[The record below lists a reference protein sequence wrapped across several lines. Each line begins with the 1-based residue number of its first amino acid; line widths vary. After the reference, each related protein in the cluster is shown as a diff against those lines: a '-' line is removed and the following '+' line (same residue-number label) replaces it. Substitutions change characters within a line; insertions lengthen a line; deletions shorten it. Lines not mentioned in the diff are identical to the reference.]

1 MLLQIIDLS
10 NGFFE
15 LKNNKLFAIKDS
27 KKNIFWENL
36 DNQFDTIRTV
46 YIDNN
51 SSLIYSLKNVLLDK
65 RFNKTD
71 IFRLAR
77 YNRAIASKTRGELNL
92 KFNNKLLDEKTIFII
107 ENNNHLRNLKY
118 LFKNQNAGFFFI
130 DGVWVLAHN
139 QKSKMNEQD
148 INKFDNI
155 DFIYLNLNK
164 KIDFNFYNKENIDG
178 LGWTHNQNL
187 KGIWSEGKI
196 ATILFSS
203 NLNYEE
209 EYIIKIKVKSLSI
222 KNNENLKFIVL
233 LNKKIKK
240 EFSVN
245 DVKEIINQAIFLK
258 INQNDVQDNNYVIDF
273 LIENPVS
280 PLEQYNSPDGRKLG
294 ILIESLE
301 LSKLK

>member
-1 MLLQIIDLS
+1 M
-10 NGFFE
+10 E
-15 LKNNKLFAIKDS
+15 
-27 KKNIFWENL
+27 
-36 DNQFDTIRTV
+36 
-46 YIDNN
+46 
-51 SSLIYSLKNVLLDK
+51 
-65 RFNKTD
+65 
-71 IFRLAR
+71 
-77 YNRAIASKTRGELNL
+77 
-92 KFNNKLLDEKTIFII
+92 
-107 ENNNHLRNLKY
+107 RN
-118 LFKNQNAGFFFI
+118 
-130 DGVWVLAHN
+130 W
-139 QKSKMNEQD
+139 
-148 INKFDNI
+148 
-155 DFIYLNLNK
+155 
-164 KIDFNFYNKENIDG
+164 YNKENIDG

-245 DVKEIINQAIFLK
+245 DVKEIINETIFLK
-258 INQNDVQDNNYVIDF
+258 INQNEVQDNNYVIDF